1 MSSFPWRYCILFC
14 LGITVVGAGCVR
26 HVPPVEPVPAAVRT
40 YVDLQPGWRI
50 RVVTPVLRSGKYM
63 ADLRAMPSSAGAIGL
78 SAGDDFVGY
87 ETSFYRVSPTAQ
99 SDLSIEFVSSTVTIE
114 GKVSQKQQ
122 PIVRLFQMPAAA
134 RHARLVFLTRVSGA
148 DHNQA
153 ILAAAELDE
162 LDRLTKLVEADPT
175 TNCRSQDNSYC
186 EWVPEGIAV
195 SAEKLDPAHRRNWI
209 PASWPPAKS
218 ARD

>member
-1 MSSFPWRYCILFC
+1 MPSCPWRFCIFLC

-26 HVPPVEPVPAAVRT
+26 HVPPVEPAPTTVRT

-50 RVVTPVLRSGKYM
+50 RAVTPVLKSGKYV
-63 ADLRAMPSSAGAIGL
+63 ADFKELPSSGGAIEL
-78 SAGDDFVGY
+78 SGGDDFVGY
-87 ETSFYRVSPTAQ
+87 ETSYYRVSPAAQ
-99 SDLSIEFVSSTVTIE
+99 SGVSVEFISSTVTIE
-114 GKVSQKQQ
+114 GKKSQTQQ
-122 PIVRLFQMPAAA
+122 PIVRLFQMPAAV
-134 RHARLVFLTRVSGA
+134 RHVRLVFLTRVSRA

-162 LDRLTKLVEADPT
+162 LDRLTKLVEADPA

-195 SAEKLDPAHRRNWI
+195 RAEKIDPAHRRNWI
-209 PASWPPAKS
+209 PTS
-218 ARD
+218 